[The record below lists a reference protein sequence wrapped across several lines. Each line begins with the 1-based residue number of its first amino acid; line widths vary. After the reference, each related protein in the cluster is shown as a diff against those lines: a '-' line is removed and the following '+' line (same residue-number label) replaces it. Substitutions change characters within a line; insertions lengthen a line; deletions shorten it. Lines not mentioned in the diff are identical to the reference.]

1 LCRCTLFFVKVISH
15 RRNSCKIT
23 SEVFGKLCSYTNRF
37 ADRLGNSLN
46 GFADEYGS
54 SFYGFF

>member
-23 SEVFGKLCSYTNRF
+23 SEVSDKLCSYTNRF
-37 ADRLGNSLN
+37 ADRFGNSLN
-46 GFADEYGS
+46 GFANE
-54 SFYGFF
+54 